1 MTQTAT
7 RPANNQTEVFFTPRV
22 DILEGSDEWTVFAD
36 MPGVKADD
44 VDIQYNRGELTVR
57 GKHRAANPRPYL
69 LHGYEVG
76 DYFRTFQVGENIDPE
91 KIHAELRLG
100 VLIIHLPKSES
111 LKPRKIEVRAGD

>member
-7 RPANNQTEVFFTPRV
+7 RPEHNHTEELFTPRV
-22 DILEGSDEWTVFAD
+22 DILEGSDEWTVFGD

-57 GKHRAANPRPYL
+57 GKCRAATSRPYL

-91 KIHAELRLG
+91 KIHAELKLG

-111 LKPRKIEVRAGD
+111 LKPRKIEVRAGE